1 MSVLLYIVVPVA
13 IFVVLG
19 LAFSLKDRKPKSV
32 ESGIEDFSKTIQALS
47 HSAKS
52 VRPISRSED

>member
-13 IFVVLG
+13 VFVVLG
-19 LAFSLKDRKPKSV
+19 LAFSLKDRKPKSF

-52 VRPISRSED
+52 VRPVSGSED